1 MNPDASWPAKAQQG
15 VDVASVRVDW
25 EAHTVTWPHGRRRGQ
40 WGPGHDRQA
49 HPVIHMRFARTDCP
63 ACPARAHCTQAASQP
78 RTLTIRPRDQ
88 PEALQAA
95 RQRQTTEEFKQ
106 EYARRAGVAG
116 TISQAV
122 RTAGWRRARY
132 IGLAKTP
139 LQNLITAAALNL
151 LRVAAWLAERPLAPT
166 RLSPF
171 AALARG
177 ST

>member
-1 MNPDASWPAKAQQG
+1 MAETIGADGLQLLHWIYATSTP
-15 VDVASVRVDW
+15 
-25 EAHTVTWPHGRRRGQ
+25 VTCPHGRRSVQ
-40 WGPGHDRQA
+40 WVPGHDRHA
-49 HPVIHMRFARTDCP
+49 HTVIHIRCARIACQ
-63 ACPARAHCTQAASQP
+63 ACPARAHCTQVASPP
-78 RTLTIRPRDQ
+78 RTRTIRPRDQ
-88 PEALQAA
+88 HEALQAA

-106 EYARRAGVAG
+106 EYARRAGVEG

-122 RTAGWRRARY
+122 RTAGLRRARY
-132 IGLAKTP
+132 SGLAKTP

-151 LRVAAWLAERPLAPT
+151 LRVAAWLAERPHAPR